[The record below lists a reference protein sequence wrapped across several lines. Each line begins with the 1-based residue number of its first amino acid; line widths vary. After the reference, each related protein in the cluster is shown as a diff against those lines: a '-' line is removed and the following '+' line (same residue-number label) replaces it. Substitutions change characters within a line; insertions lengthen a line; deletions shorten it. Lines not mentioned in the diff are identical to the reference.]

1 MRILLLGT
9 PRSGSTSLVKLI
21 DSHISLPNYK
31 MFIEPFNE
39 VLHNDFN
46 SITPLLEFEHILV
59 KNLFLIG
66 NDEYPKDS
74 FKNVHEY
81 LDWCYTFFDKIIILD
96 RIDKVA
102 QSESF
107 VINETIWRERRTD
120 WHTQKVYDL
129 SKIDVVYLQTM
140 IERYTQSTTIL
151 KDISV
156 KNNFP
161 IFYYEDIF
169 LNHNIMNIQKL
180 FVYLEMELNINQF
193 NEYIVSD
200 KRKVRIEKSIKKL
213 I

>member
-31 MFIEPFNE
+31 MFIEPFNT

-46 SITPLLEFEHILV
+46 SITPLLQFENILV

-66 NDEYPKDS
+66 NDEYPKGS
-74 FKNVHEY
+74 FKNVYEY
-81 LDWCYTFFDKIIILD
+81 LDWCYTFFDKIIIVD

-107 VINETIWRERRTD
+107 VVNETIWRERGID
-120 WHTQKVYDL
+120 WHTKKIYDL
-129 SKIDVVYLQTM
+129 SKIDTTYLQTM
-140 IERYTQSTTIL
+140 IERYNQSTTIL
-151 KDISV
+151 NYISV
-156 KNNFP
+156 KHKFP

-169 LNHNIMNIQKL
+169 LNHNIDNIKKL
-180 FVYLEMELNINQF
+180 FVYLDIELDINKF
-193 NEYIVSD
+193 SDYIVSD
-200 KRKVRIEKSIKKL
+200 KRKVRIDRKHKKL
-213 I
+213 L